1 MHLDLSIAEW
11 RYDGSGHLN
20 VKHMLIR
27 NSILQLGAMSSP
39 TNQSLQRAEAPKL
52 KFDISRTLQR
62 GEELP

>member
-1 MHLDLSIAEW
+1 MLTRNYETDIE
-11 RYDGSGHLN
+11 GGGHLN
-20 VKHMLIR
+20 VLKHMLIR